1 MNPTS
6 VVMTRIIHDELISLG
21 LGARAWTASRHSK
34 YGAIL
39 SSFALCFRGNR
50 PWQSR
55 IQCLEWP
62 VFANA
67 RLIECGCSG
76 INQVSMISAFWEKGG
91 GGGDKAV
98 VYEPIVDPDEGEH
111 DAVLGDGDLDNV
123 IVTRSQ
129 IQK

>member
-1 MNPTS
+1 M
-6 VVMTRIIHDELISLG
+6 
-21 LGARAWTASRHSK
+21 
-34 YGAIL
+34 
-39 SSFALCFRGNR
+39 
-50 PWQSR
+50 
-55 IQCLEWP
+55 
-62 VFANA
+62 FANA

-76 INQVSMISAFWEKGG
+76 MNQVSMISAFWEKGG

-98 VYEPIVDPDEGEH
+98 VYEPIVDSDEGEH

>member
-1 MNPTS
+1 
-6 VVMTRIIHDELISLG
+6 
-21 LGARAWTASRHSK
+21 
-34 YGAIL
+34 
-39 SSFALCFRGNR
+39 
-50 PWQSR
+50 
-55 IQCLEWP
+55 
-62 VFANA
+62 
-67 RLIECGCSG
+67 
-76 INQVSMISAFWEKGG
+76 MISAFWEKGG